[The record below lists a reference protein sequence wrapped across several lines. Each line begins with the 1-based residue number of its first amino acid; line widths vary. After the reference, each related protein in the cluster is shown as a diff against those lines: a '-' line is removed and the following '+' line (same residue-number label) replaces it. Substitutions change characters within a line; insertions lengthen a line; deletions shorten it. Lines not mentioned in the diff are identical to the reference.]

1 MQYTITRTRE
11 DRLSMHDLVTCN
23 GETHTIKEW
32 ANLHD
37 IDYVTLMARMR
48 RGCSLEDIISQGK
61 LSETLLEYKGV
72 KKNINTWAKEKG
84 LKRHTV
90 MARLKH
96 GWSVEK
102 ALDTPPVAPKDRWL
116 ARKDK

>member
-1 MQYTITRTRE
+1 MHCTIKHVKNS
-11 DRLSMHDLVTCN
+11 LSMRDLITCD

-32 ANLHD
+32 ADLHH

-48 RGCSLEDIISQGK
+48 RGCSLEDIIHSGK
-61 LSETLLEYKGV
+61 LSETLIEYKGV
-72 KKNINTWAKEKG
+72 KKNINAWAKEKG
-84 LKRHTV
+84 LERHTI
-90 MARLKH
+90 MGRLKR

-102 ALDTPPVAPKDRWL
+102 ALETPPIAPKDRWL